1 MEKKRSEAEEE
12 LRKIL
17 DGAADKLIKKIAN
30 RQTPHVAKPRKKDEE
45 ADRKE

>member
-17 DGAADKLIKKIAN
+17 DGAADKFIKRIAN
-30 RQTPHVAKPRKKDEE
+30 GESPGVAKPRKEDEE